1 MVYLFLGI
9 SFIFLSYVF
18 FKNKLIKKSIC
29 DPDPKGYKDQE
40 PFTWTTGRDILHKLG
55 FGVYDTYHPIII
67 IENLYFTL
75 QEESD
80 DDNGNDST
88 TSSQSNENPEEEDI
102 MEKEAKELSSRNTNN
117 NEDAETNETV
127 IPF

>member
-18 FKNKLIKKSIC
+18 FKNKFIKKSIC
-29 DPDPKGYKDQE
+29 FKHKDQE
-40 PFTWTTGRDILHKLG
+40 TGRGILHKLG

-88 TSSQSNENPEEEDI
+88 TSSQSSSQSNESPESEDI
-102 MEKEAKELSSRNTNN
+102 MEKEAKELSSRHIDHSGEET
-117 NEDAETNETV
+117 ETNETV

>member
-1 MVYLFLGI
+1 MVYLFIGI

-18 FKNKLIKKSIC
+18 FKNKLIKK
-29 DPDPKGYKDQE
+29 KDQE
-40 PFTWTTGRDILHKLG
+40 TGRGFLHKLG

-67 IENLYFTL
+67 IENFYFTL

-80 DDNGNDST
+80 NGNDNDNGNDST
-88 TSSQSNENPEEEDI
+88 TSSQSSSQSNELESEDI
-102 MEKEAKELSSRNTNN
+102 MEKEAKELSSRYIHHSD
-117 NEDAETNETV
+117 EDIKETNETV